1 MAEGNRNAQ
10 TVRLEK
16 IKELLL
22 HSKFG
27 YTIAELHAKLSERGF
42 AYEER
47 TIRRDIQGLE
57 ISGFPLLTTGD
68 KSSGIRWRLESNTSL
83 KHIMPVKQ
91 SALMGIYLLRGLAS
105 SLEDSPFQKDVEDY
119 FKTIEMK
126 LGDKGQEFLKELE
139 DSIKFSQQVQLS
151 TRINRDILATLQSA
165 CAERQ
170 KLEVIYESAA
180 SGLQTRTLG
189 PHALYFDHGSLYFLA
204 DDLIACKTKTYA
216 VARFSEAKMLPEPF
230 EGEIIDPKK
239 FFDKTFGVFE
249 GSDPHTIAIEVD
261 RALAPFL
268 SETIWHSSQASEP
281 MSNGNTMLRFHIS
294 LTPDFVNWVM
304 SFGSKVYVHEP
315 KELQDQI
322 CDAATAVQKAYQ
334 SKRVI

>member
-22 HSKFG
+22 NSKYG
-27 YTIAELHAKLSERGF
+27 YTVAELHAKLTERGF

-47 TIRRDIQGLE
+47 TIRRDLQGLE
-57 ISGFPLLTTGD
+57 ISGFPLITTGD
-68 KSSGIRWRLESNTSL
+68 KSSGFRWRLESTNSQ

-105 SLEDSPFQKDVEDY
+105 SLDDSPFQTDVEEY

-139 DSIKFSQQVQLS
+139 DTIKFSQQVQLS

-165 CAERQ
+165 CVERQ

-180 SGLQTRTLG
+180 SGLQTRLLG
-189 PHALYFDHGSLYFLA
+189 PHALYFDHGSLYLLA
-204 DDLIACKTKTYA
+204 DDLVANKTKTYA

-230 EGEIIDPKK
+230 EGEIIDPKR
-239 FFDKTFGVFE
+239 FFDNAFGVFE
-249 GSDPHTIAIEVD
+249 GRDAQTIAIEVD
-261 RALAPFL
+261 RTLSPFL
-268 SETIWHSSQASEP
+268 SETIWHSSQTSEP
-281 MSNGNTMLRFHIS
+281 MNNGNTVLRFQIS
-294 LTPDFVNWVM
+294 ITPDFVNWVL

-322 CDAATAVQKAYQ
+322 CDAASAIQRAYQ